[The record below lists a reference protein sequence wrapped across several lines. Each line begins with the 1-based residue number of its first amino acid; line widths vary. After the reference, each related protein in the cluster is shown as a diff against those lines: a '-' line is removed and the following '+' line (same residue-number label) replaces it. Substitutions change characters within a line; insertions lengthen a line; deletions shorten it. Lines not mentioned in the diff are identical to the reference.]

1 MYITQLENRVDLI
14 SFVNIC
20 IIVFKAF
27 FFFIKFNKS
36 ISCGGEF
43 LVMKGKWYA
52 DHREWRALTAV
63 VSLDIH
69 VQD

>member
-27 FFFIKFNKS
+27 IKFNKS

-43 LVMKGKWYA
+43 LVMKRKWYA